1 MISDYSYEK
10 FKLEHISGSR
20 TWEYLKKNNYDHQTK
35 VMEISN
41 LKFNQVIFNTLNY
54 LYNLP
59 IPENKYLK
67 KPHWISSK
75 NKSSVKKDIQTFK
88 IKPQSNDGFNLF
100 FFWTL
105 FHTLVCFLVSCSTK
119 LYAHIEVLYILSHN
133 IPFTRGVIMT
143 LSIPKIVSFW
153 YNKNHGVPW
162 VGSLNCAIR
171 TS

>member
-1 MISDYSYEK
+1 MKNLNLNIFLVQELEAIS
-10 FKLEHISGSR
+10 
-20 TWEYLKKNNYDHQTK
+20 KKINYDHQTK

-100 FFWTL
+100 FL
-105 FHTLVCFLVSCSTK
+105 NIISYSCMFSCK
-119 LYAHIEVLYILSHN
+119 L
-133 IPFTRGVIMT
+133 
-143 LSIPKIVSFW
+143 
-153 YNKNHGVPW
+153 
-162 VGSLNCAIR
+162 
-171 TS
+171 